1 MSGSETTAL
10 VRAFLNGEKQA
21 FNKLVLLYQNRIYNL
36 VFNYLKHPE
45 EAKDTTQDIFVTV
58 HRTIGSLKDITK
70 FKSWLY
76 QVAINHCRNRYK
88 SLKRK
93 GFFSSYSLDDPD
105 SYLQLSSNDSPEK
118 KVEHRDMINIIREEM
133 AKMPEQEKEIIV
145 LRDIQELSYEE
156 ISSILDLPLGT
167 VKSRLNRARLA
178 LKSRLEQ
185 YL

>member
-1 MSGSETTAL
+1 MSLTETTSL
-10 VRAFLNGEKQA
+10 VRAFLDGEQQA
-21 FNKLVLLYQNRIYNL
+21 FNKLVMLYQNRIYNL

-45 EAKDTTQDIFVTV
+45 EAKDTTQDIFITV

-93 GFFSSYSLDDPD
+93 GFFSSYSIDDPE
-105 SYLQLSSNDSPEK
+105 SFLQLSSGETPEK
-118 KVEHRDMINIIREEM
+118 KAESRDMINIVREEI

-167 VKSRLNRARLA
+167 VKSRLNRARIA

-185 YL
+185 FL